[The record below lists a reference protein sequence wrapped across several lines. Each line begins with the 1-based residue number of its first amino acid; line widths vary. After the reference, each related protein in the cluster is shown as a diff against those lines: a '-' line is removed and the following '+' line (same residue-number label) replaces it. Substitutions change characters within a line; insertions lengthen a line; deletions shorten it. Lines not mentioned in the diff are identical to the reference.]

1 MTFCL
6 TAGEGV
12 ARKPRMLTSAGLSSA
27 ASFASS
33 HIPTR
38 SSAASSFASTAASPI
53 TATTATRTRGLSNT
67 WPLEHVASQP
77 CSPLVLLY
85 TL

>member
-53 TATTATRTRGLSNT
+53 TATTATRRHVATRTRGLSNT
-67 WPLEHVASQP
+67 WPLSHALRLY
-77 CSPLVLLY
+77 PL
-85 TL
+85 